1 MKNLFRQWNSI
12 NIIYRILGGLLLG
25 IILALV
31 FPDASAISL
40 LGTIF
45 VNALK
50 GIAPLLVFFLVISS
64 LCHAGQSHGGIIRT
78 VIFLYLFST
87 LLAAVIAV
95 IASFLFPVTLTLQ
108 NTAADMSAP
117 QSITDVFNTLLLNIV
132 ANPVDSLANANYIGI
147 LAWAVLLGFG
157 LRVAGEPTKK
167 VFSDISS
174 AISKVVTWIISFA
187 PFGILGLVYSA
198 ITENGLSIFTEYGK
212 LLALLIGCMLF
223 IYFVTNPLLVFLC
236 IRQNPFPLI
245 LKCLKD
251 SAITAFFTRSSAAN
265 IPVNMKICEELKLDK
280 NTYSVTIPLGATIN
294 MNGAAITITVM
305 TLAAVHT
312 LGIEVSFPTAI
323 ILSLLATLSAC
334 GASGVAGGSLLLIP
348 MACSLFNIPNDIAMQ
363 VVGIGFIIGV
373 IQDSM
378 ETALNS
384 SSDLLLS
391 ATAEFR
397 EWIKDGKKMRIY

>member
-265 IPVNMKICEELKLDK
+265 IPVNMKICEELELDK

-384 SSDLLLS
+384 SCLLYTS
-391 ATAEFR
+391 PSPR
-397 EWIKDGKKMRIY
+397 DCS

>member
-198 ITENGLSIFTEYGK
+198 ITENGLSIFTEYGM

-265 IPVNMKICEELKLDK
+265 IPVNMKICEELELDK

-397 EWIKDGKKMRIY
+397 EWRKDGKKMRIY

>member
-236 IRQNPFPLI
+236 IHQNPFPLI

-265 IPVNMKICEELKLDK
+265 IPVNMKICEELELDK

-397 EWIKDGKKMRIY
+397 EWRKDGKKMRIY

>member
-147 LAWAVLLGFG
+147 LAWVVLLGFG

-236 IRQNPFPLI
+236 IRQNPFSLI

-265 IPVNMKICEELKLDK
+265 IPVNMKICEELELDK

-312 LGIEVSFPTAI
+312 MGIEVSFPTAI

-348 MACSLFNIPNDIAMQ
+348 MACSLFNIPNDVAMQ

-397 EWIKDGKKMRIY
+397 EWRKNGKKMRIY

>member
-236 IRQNPFPLI
+236 IRQNPFSLI

-265 IPVNMKICEELKLDK
+265 IPVNMKICEELELDK

-312 LGIEVSFPTAI
+312 MGIEVSFPTAI

-348 MACSLFNIPNDIAMQ
+348 MACSLFNIPNDVAMQ

-373 IQDSM
+373 IQDSI

-397 EWIKDGKKMRIY
+397 EWRKNGKKMRIY

>member
-236 IRQNPFPLI
+236 IRQNPFSLI

-265 IPVNMKICEELKLDK
+265 IPVNMKICEELELDK

-312 LGIEVSFPTAI
+312 MGIEVSFPTAI

-348 MACSLFNIPNDIAMQ
+348 MACSLFNIPNDVAMQ

-397 EWIKDGKKMRIY
+397 EWRKDGKKMRIY

>member
-64 LCHAGQSHGGIIRT
+64 LFHAGQSHGGIIRT

-397 EWIKDGKKMRIY
+397 EWSKDGKKMRIY

>member
-236 IRQNPFPLI
+236 IRQNPFSLI

-265 IPVNMKICEELKLDK
+265 IPVNMKICEELELDK

-312 LGIEVSFPTAI
+312 MGIEVSFPTAI

-348 MACSLFNIPNDIAMQ
+348 MACSLFNIPNDVAMQ

-397 EWIKDGKKMRIY
+397 EWRRNGKKMRIY

>member
-1 MKNLFRQWNSI
+1 MFDRPIRQI
-12 NIIYRILGGLLLG
+12 FQNILSES
-25 IILALV
+25 
-31 FPDASAISL
+31 PDASAISL

-236 IRQNPFPLI
+236 IRQNPFSLI

-265 IPVNMKICEELKLDK
+265 IPVNMKICEELELDK

-312 LGIEVSFPTAI
+312 MGIEVSFPTAI

-348 MACSLFNIPNDIAMQ
+348 MACSLFNIPNDVAMQ

-397 EWIKDGKKMRIY
+397 EWRKSGKKMRIY

>member
-12 NIIYRILGGLLLG
+12 NIIYRILRGLLLG

-236 IRQNPFPLI
+236 IRQNPFSLI

-265 IPVNMKICEELKLDK
+265 IPVNMKICEELELDK

-312 LGIEVSFPTAI
+312 MGIEVSFPTAI

-348 MACSLFNIPNDIAMQ
+348 MACSLFNIPNDVAMQ

-397 EWIKDGKKMRIY
+397 EWRKNGKKMRIY

>member
-187 PFGILGLVYSA
+187 PFGILGLVYNA

-265 IPVNMKICEELKLDK
+265 IPVNMKICEELELDK

-397 EWIKDGKKMRIY
+397 EWSKDGKKMRIY

>member
-236 IRQNPFPLI
+236 IRQNPFSLI

-265 IPVNMKICEELKLDK
+265 IPVNMKICEELELDK

-305 TLAAVHT
+305 TLAAAHT
-312 LGIEVSFPTAI
+312 MGIEVSFPTAI

-348 MACSLFNIPNDIAMQ
+348 MACSLFNIPNDVAMQ

-397 EWIKDGKKMRIY
+397 EWRKNGKKMRIY

>member
-25 IILALV
+25 IILAPV

-236 IRQNPFPLI
+236 IRQNPFSLI

-265 IPVNMKICEELKLDK
+265 IPVNMKICEELELDK

-312 LGIEVSFPTAI
+312 MGIEVSFPTAI

-348 MACSLFNIPNDIAMQ
+348 MACSLFNIPNDVAMQ

-397 EWIKDGKKMRIY
+397 EWRKNGKKMRIY

>member
-12 NIIYRILGGLLLG
+12 NIIYRILAGLLLG

-236 IRQNPFPLI
+236 IRQNPFSLI

-265 IPVNMKICEELKLDK
+265 IPVNMKICEELELDK

-312 LGIEVSFPTAI
+312 MGIEVSFPTAI

-348 MACSLFNIPNDIAMQ
+348 MACSLFNIPNDVAMQ

-397 EWIKDGKKMRIY
+397 EWRKNGKKMRIY

>member
-117 QSITDVFNTLLLNIV
+117 QSITDVFNALLLNIV

-236 IRQNPFPLI
+236 IRQNPFSLI

-265 IPVNMKICEELKLDK
+265 IPVNMKICEELELDK

-312 LGIEVSFPTAI
+312 MGIEVSFPTAI

-348 MACSLFNIPNDIAMQ
+348 MACSLFNIPNDVAMQ

-397 EWIKDGKKMRIY
+397 EWRKNGKKMRIY

>member
-12 NIIYRILGGLLLG
+12 TIIYRILGGLLLG

-236 IRQNPFPLI
+236 IRQNPFSLI

-265 IPVNMKICEELKLDK
+265 IPVNMKICEELELDK

-305 TLAAVHT
+305 TLAAAHT
-312 LGIEVSFPTAI
+312 MGIEVSFPTAI

-348 MACSLFNIPNDIAMQ
+348 MACSLFNIPNDVAMQ

-397 EWIKDGKKMRIY
+397 EWRKNGKKMRIY

>member
-50 GIAPLLVFFLVISS
+50 AIAPLLVFFLVISS

-198 ITENGLSIFTEYGK
+198 ITENGLSIFTEYGM

-265 IPVNMKICEELKLDK
+265 IPVNMKICEELELDK

-305 TLAAVHT
+305 TLAAAHT
-312 LGIEVSFPTAI
+312 MGIEVSFPTAI

-348 MACSLFNIPNDIAMQ
+348 MACSLFNIPNDVAMQ

-397 EWIKDGKKMRIY
+397 EWRKNGKKMRIY

>member
-198 ITENGLSIFTEYGK
+198 ITENGLSIFTEYGM

-265 IPVNMKICEELKLDK
+265 IPVNMKICEELELDK

-305 TLAAVHT
+305 TLAAAHT
-312 LGIEVSFPTAI
+312 MGIEVSFPTAI

-391 ATAEFR
+391 ATAEFC
-397 EWIKDGKKMRIY
+397 EWRKNGKRMRIY

>member
-236 IRQNPFPLI
+236 IRQNPFSLI

-265 IPVNMKICEELKLDK
+265 IPVNMKICEELELDK

-312 LGIEVSFPTAI
+312 MGIEVSFPTAI

-348 MACSLFNIPNDIAMQ
+348 MACSLFNIPNDVAMQ

-397 EWIKDGKKMRIY
+397 EWRKNGKRMRIY

>member
-1 MKNLFRQWNSI
+1 MKNLLRQWNSI

-31 FPDASAISL
+31 FPDASSISL

-265 IPVNMKICEELKLDK
+265 IPVNMKICEELELDK

-397 EWIKDGKKMRIY
+397 EWRKDGKKMRIY

>member
-245 LKCLKD
+245 LKCMKD

-391 ATAEFR
+391 ATAEFC
-397 EWIKDGKKMRIY
+397 EWRKNGKRMRIY

>member
-87 LLAAVIAV
+87 LLTAVIAV

-245 LKCLKD
+245 LKCMKD

-397 EWIKDGKKMRIY
+397 EWSKDGKKMRIY

>member
-198 ITENGLSIFTEYGK
+198 ITENGLSIFKEYGK

-265 IPVNMKICEELKLDK
+265 IPVNMKICEELELDK

-348 MACSLFNIPNDIAMQ
+348 MTCSLFNIPNDIAMQ

-397 EWIKDGKKMRIY
+397 EWRKDGKKMRIY

>member
-245 LKCLKD
+245 LKCMKD

-265 IPVNMKICEELKLDK
+265 IPVNMKICEELELDK

-305 TLAAVHT
+305 TLAAAHT
-312 LGIEVSFPTAI
+312 MGIEVSFPTAI

-391 ATAEFR
+391 ATAEFC
-397 EWIKDGKKMRIY
+397 EWRKNGKRMRIY

>member
-1 MKNLFRQWNSI
+1 MKYKTGYF
-12 NIIYRILGGLLLG
+12 G
-25 IILALV
+25 IAAKLASMVITQTYPGYL
-31 FPDASAISL
+31 SA
-40 LGTIF
+40 TF

-397 EWIKDGKKMRIY
+397 EWSKDGKKMRIY

>member
-1 MKNLFRQWNSI
+1 
-12 NIIYRILGGLLLG
+12 
-25 IILALV
+25 
-31 FPDASAISL
+31 
-40 LGTIF
+40 
-45 VNALK
+45 
-50 GIAPLLVFFLVISS
+50 
-64 LCHAGQSHGGIIRT
+64 
-78 VIFLYLFST
+78 
-87 LLAAVIAV
+87 
-95 IASFLFPVTLTLQ
+95 
-108 NTAADMSAP
+108 
-117 QSITDVFNTLLLNIV
+117 
-132 ANPVDSLANANYIGI
+132 
-147 LAWAVLLGFG
+147 
-157 LRVAGEPTKK
+157 
-167 VFSDISS
+167 
-174 AISKVVTWIISFA
+174 
-187 PFGILGLVYSA
+187 
-198 ITENGLSIFTEYGK
+198 
-212 LLALLIGCMLF
+212 MLF

-397 EWIKDGKKMRIY
+397 EWSKDGKKMRIY

>member
-64 LCHAGQSHGGIIRT
+64 LCHAGQSHGGIIPT

-236 IRQNPFPLI
+236 IRQNPFSLI

-265 IPVNMKICEELKLDK
+265 IPVNMKICEELELDK

-312 LGIEVSFPTAI
+312 MGIEVSFPTAI

-348 MACSLFNIPNDIAMQ
+348 MACSLFNIPNDVAMQ

-397 EWIKDGKKMRIY
+397 EWRKNGKKMRIY

>member
-236 IRQNPFPLI
+236 IRQNPFSLI

-265 IPVNMKICEELKLDK
+265 IPVNMKICEELELDK

-312 LGIEVSFPTAI
+312 MGIEVSFSTAI

-348 MACSLFNIPNDIAMQ
+348 MACSLFNIPNDVAMQ

-397 EWIKDGKKMRIY
+397 EWRKNGKKMRIY

>member
-265 IPVNMKICEELKLDK
+265 IPVNMKICEELELDK

-312 LGIEVSFPTAI
+312 MGIEVSFPTAI

-348 MACSLFNIPNDIAMQ
+348 MACSLFNIPNDVAMQ

-391 ATAEFR
+391 ATAEFC
-397 EWIKDGKKMRIY
+397 EWRKNGKRMRIY

>member
-245 LKCLKD
+245 LKCMKD

-397 EWIKDGKKMRIY
+397 EWRKDGKKMRIY

>member
-236 IRQNPFPLI
+236 IRQNPFSLI

-265 IPVNMKICEELKLDK
+265 IPVNMKICEELELDK

-312 LGIEVSFPTAI
+312 MGIEVSFPTAI

-348 MACSLFNIPNDIAMQ
+348 MACSLFNIPNDVAMQ

-397 EWIKDGKKMRIY
+397 EWRKNWKKMRIY

>member
-1 MKNLFRQWNSI
+1 MKQFIYKWNNLSLI
-12 NIIYRILGGLLLG
+12 LRIAIGLVIG
-25 IILALV
+25 IVLALV
-31 FPDASAISL
+31 CPQATAISI
-40 LGTIF
+40 LGDLF
-45 VNALK
+45 VGALK
-50 GIAPLLVFFLVISS
+50 GIAPILVFVLVASS
-64 LCHAGQSHGGIIRT
+64 LANAKGGVKHQFRT
-78 VIFLYLFST
+78 VIFLYMLST
-87 LLAAVIAV
+87 FLAAVVAV
-95 IASFLFPVTLTLQ
+95 LLSFAFPVTLKLSE
-108 NTAADMSAP
+108 TASDNAP
-117 QSITDVFNTLLLNIV
+117 QSIFEVISSLLNKIV
-132 ANPVDSLANANYIGI
+132 ANPVDSLINANYIGI

-236 IRQNPFPLI
+236 IRQNPFSLI

-265 IPVNMKICEELKLDK
+265 IPVNMKICEELELDK

-312 LGIEVSFPTAI
+312 MGIEVSFPTAI

-348 MACSLFNIPNDIAMQ
+348 MACSLFNIPNDVAMQ

-397 EWIKDGKKMRIY
+397 EWRKNGKKMRIY

>member
-198 ITENGLSIFTEYGK
+198 ITEDGLSIFTEYGK

-245 LKCLKD
+245 LKCMKD

-305 TLAAVHT
+305 TLAAAHT
-312 LGIEVSFPTAI
+312 MGIEVSFPTAI

-391 ATAEFR
+391 ATAEFC
-397 EWIKDGKKMRIY
+397 EWRKNGKRMRIY